1 MTISTQPD
9 NWFTI
14 QGSADYLGVH
24 KNTIRNLLLSGKL
37 PATRYSSRVIRV
49 ALIDLEAFGKAFE
62 GGEQG
67 QWKTSA

>member
-1 MTISTQPD
+1 MRSNSQEPK
-9 NWFTI
+9 WLSI
-14 QGSADYLGVH
+14 QECANHLGVH

-49 ALIDLEAFGKAFE
+49 ALTDLEAFGKAFE